1 MSKTKYLMMIANIF
15 ASSSHV
21 DAGKKFELI
30 GWKFPEMKFDVILEK
45 GCELGT

>member
-1 MSKTKYLMMIANIF
+1 MMIANIF
-15 ASSSHV
+15 AKLASSSHV